1 MTPSREP
8 RGAVTVRRGRLAD
21 YDAVSRLW
29 AEVDAQH
36 ARIAPSFFRA
46 GPPRPRRRLAEILAG
61 RHEAL
66 LVAEVK
72 AGRAERVVGVV
83 HVRVF
88 DTPDDPLKVARRR
101 GHVED
106 LVVAR
111 RRRRAG
117 VGRALMEAA
126 AGWCRQ
132 QGAAQVLLT
141 VWAGNEEAEAF
152 YAALGYRPVS
162 RVLGAEL
169 SEDVE

>member
-1 MTPSREP
+1 MRAASP
-8 RGAVTVRRGRLAD
+8 AD

-46 GPPRPRRRLAEILAG
+46 GPPRPRRRLAAILAG
-61 RHEAL
+61 RHDAL
-66 LVAEVK
+66 LVAVVK
-72 AGRAERVVGVV
+72 VGRMDRIVGLV

-88 DTPDDPLKVARRR
+88 DTPDDPLKVPRRR

-111 RRRRAG
+111 EHRRAG

-126 AGWCRQ
+126 TGWCRGE
-132 QGAAQVLLT
+132 GAAQVLLT
-141 VWAGNEEAEAF
+141 VWDGNAEAEAF

-162 RVLGAEL
+162 RVLGVEL
-169 SEDVE
+169 SEDVG

>member
-1 MTPSREP
+1 MTPSPEP
-8 RGAVTVRRGRLAD
+8 GAVAVRGARPAD
-21 YDAVSRLW
+21 YGALSRLW
-29 AEVDAQH
+29 AEVDEQH

-61 RHEAL
+61 RHEAV
-66 LVAEVK
+66 LVAEVMV
-72 AGRAERVVGVV
+72 GRTPRVVGVV

-111 RRRRAG
+111 EHRRAG

-126 AGWCRQ
+126 AGWCRGR
-132 QGAAQVLLT
+132 GAAQVLLT
-141 VWAGNEEAEAF
+141 VWAGNEDAEAF
-152 YAALGYRPVS
+152 YAALGYQTVS

-169 SEDVE
+169 EEVG